1 MSIKSINDELVK
13 LGRKPQSFRTLKQ
26 AQLALEAA
34 KSGRA
39 IKPSFSK
46 PVMVAKPAPAAK
58 APIVAPDAIASLKA
72 AAKAARTGVDKAA
85 AFQKLSEHLTAEMA
99 KETDF
104 AKKAELSREYMASE
118 KARGYSLLAARV
130 ENPGAEKIQRYLDAA
145 NRD

>member
-1 MSIKSINDELVK
+1 MSIKSITDELTS
-13 LGRKPQSFRTLKQ
+13 LGFPRKAFRTLKE
-26 AQLALEAA
+26 AQLALAAA

-46 PVMVAKPAPAAK
+46 PQMAVANKAAAK
-58 APIVAPDAIASLKA
+58 APIADAIASLKA
-72 AAKAARTGVDKAA
+72 AAKNARTGVEKAA

-118 KARGYSLLAARV
+118 KARAFSLLAARA
-130 ENPGAEKIQRYLDAA
+130 ENPGAERIQRYLDAA